1 MTLPNSVFVLR
12 AVNTAD
18 FNADDIVVVGVTREA
33 VERQFKRVLKD
44 RFENHLDQ
52 DDLDFYKTLDNYEDS
67 WHESIDE
74 CGLAS

>member
-18 FNADDIVVVGVTREA
+18 FNADDVTVVGITREA
-33 VERQFKRVLKD
+33 AQKQFKRVLKD

-52 DDLDFYKTLDNYEDS
+52 DDLDFYKTFDNYEDS

-74 CGLAS
+74 CALVS